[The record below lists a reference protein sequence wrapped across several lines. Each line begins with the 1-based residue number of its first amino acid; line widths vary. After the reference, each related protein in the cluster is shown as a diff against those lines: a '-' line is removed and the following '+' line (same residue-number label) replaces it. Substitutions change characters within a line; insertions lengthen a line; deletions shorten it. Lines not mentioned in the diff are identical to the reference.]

1 MTARLDAD
9 ISQVEMSENSR
20 ALLPM
25 EIKSRLGIIVCMA
38 SWRTIVSSEIGME
51 VA

>member
-25 EIKSRLGIIVCMA
+25 EIKSRLGIIVDIA
-38 SWRTIVSSEIGME
+38 SRRKIVSHEIEME